1 VADGEVRAI
10 LYTVVVGIAI
20 AAHHRY
26 VRSNVLML
34 IPATVAL
41 VLLMVRTVVLPYP
54 EWSENVNHINL
65 GNKQSGLDI
74 NATFL
79 EDGYCTNR
87 FHGLG
92 SKIL

>member
-1 VADGEVRAI
+1 MKYI
-10 LYTVVVGIAI
+10 IVVIDLVPNL
-20 AAHHRY
+20 
-26 VRSNVLML
+26 SQD
-34 IPATVAL
+34 L
-41 VLLMVRTVVLPYP
+41 VLWPRGRLKLSVTKSVWVVLPYLYP